1 MLRNTIFCDLYL
13 VFRAVNPYHTAF
25 PDIECTVED
34 MIAAGDKV
42 VTRWTMQG
50 TLEGVFMRI
59 PPTSKRVQLSGI
71 SINCFANGRSVE
83 SWEEADV
90 IGMMK

>member
-1 MLRNTIFCDLYL
+1 M
-13 VFRAVNPYHTAF
+13 
-25 PDIECTVED
+25 
-34 MIAAGDKV
+34 
-42 VTRWTMQG
+42 RWTMQG
-50 TLEGVFMRI
+50 TLEGVFMGI

-71 SINCFANGRSVE
+71 SINRFANGRSVE